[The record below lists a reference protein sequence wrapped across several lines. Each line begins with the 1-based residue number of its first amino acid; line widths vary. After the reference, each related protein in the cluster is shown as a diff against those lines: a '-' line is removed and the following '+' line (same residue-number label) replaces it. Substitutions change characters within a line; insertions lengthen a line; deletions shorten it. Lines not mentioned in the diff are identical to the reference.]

1 MYNPAMNITVNGN
14 PMEVTDGLTVGGLL
28 AKLELSDARVAVEHN
43 RRILQKD
50 EYAAT
55 ALSEGDSLEILSFV
69 GGG

>member
-1 MYNPAMNITVNGN
+1 MYNPAMNITVNGGA
-14 PMEVTDGLTVGGLL
+14 MEVADGITIAGLL
-28 AKLELSDARVAVEHN
+28 SSLELSDVRVAVEHN
-43 RRILQKD
+43 RRILQRD